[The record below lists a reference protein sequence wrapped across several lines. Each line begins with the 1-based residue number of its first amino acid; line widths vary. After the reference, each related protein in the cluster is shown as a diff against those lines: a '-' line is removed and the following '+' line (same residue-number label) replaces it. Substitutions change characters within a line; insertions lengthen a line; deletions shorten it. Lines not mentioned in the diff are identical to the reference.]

1 MLTVMNLSAGYR
13 ENEVLHGIGFSI
25 SNGLTVLLGENGSG
39 KTTLFRVLSGS
50 LRPFSGSIHS
60 DGEDLCT
67 MTVRE
72 RAKRIALLTGKHQTL
87 SGVTGYDLVEM
98 AFYPANGLF
107 FRVGKKQKERMTALA
122 QKMGAEELLSRPL
135 ETMSGG
141 ERQTVGLLAAVCQDT
156 PVLLLDEPT
165 APLDYNRTHAFFR
178 QAKALAENRLL
189 LAAVHDP
196 ALALRYADRILL
208 LKEGRLVRDLILR
221 QTELRDAEEALNLL
235 YPGLRVSLSDGVPV
249 VY

>member
-1 MLTVMNLSAGYR
+1 MLTVTGLSAGYHR
-13 ENEVLHGIGFSI
+13 NEVLHGIGFSL
-25 SNGLTVLLGENGSG
+25 SDGLTVLLGENGSG

-50 LRPFSGSIHS
+50 LRPFSGTVLL
-60 DGEDLCT
+60 DGEDLT
-67 MTVRE
+67 RLSVKE
-72 RAKRIALLTGKHQTL
+72 RAGRITLLTGTHQTL
-87 SGVTGYDLVEM
+87 SGMTGLDLAEM
-98 AFYPANGLF
+98 AFYPAHGLF
-107 FRVGKKQKERMTALA
+107 YRPGKRENEKISSLA
-122 QKMGAEELLSRPL
+122 REMGAEALLSRPL
-135 ETMSGG
+135 DAMSGG

-178 QAKALAENRLL
+178 QAKALAEKKIL

-208 LKEGRLVRDLILR
+208 MKEGKLVRDLFLK
-221 QTELRDAEEALNLL
+221 QTAPTDAEEALKLL
-235 YPGLRVSLSDGVPV
+235 YPGIRVTLSDGVPA